1 MRRALIRTIWTGRAG
16 THRHSAHATV
26 RSVQDRPSV
35 RSARSPG
42 SDDLVTEVDV
52 VETVDDARAWNAVLE
67 RSFMRFAVESHGD
80 RGFRGS
86 FRVRRAGGVDFVA
99 MVTDRHVS
107 HRSAE
112 SIATDDRADFL
123 VCLQVD
129 GVGEFSQGS
138 RTATVRPG
146 DITLFDSTIPA
157 SVASSDGYRSLCVR
171 LPHRLVGVS
180 RSAMSELT
188 AIRFAPDDGL
198 VPAFGSLLA
207 TVDRAWEVIPGT
219 ARSIAAHNA
228 ADLLTAIFL
237 SALGRRPARRGDET
251 ELEHMLRYID
261 RHLIDPD
268 LSPSMIAAAHYVS
281 LRRAH
286 GIFHDAGLTISGEIL
301 RRRLERCRADLMGAT
316 EAQAPV
322 ASIGIRWGF
331 RTATQFGRAFR
342 NAFGEPPASYRSHA
356 RGDER

>member
-1 MRRALIRTIWTGRAG
+1 MN
-16 THRHSAHATV
+16 
-26 RSVQDRPSV
+26 
-35 RSARSPG
+35 
-42 SDDLVTEVDV
+42 EVDV
-52 VETVDDARAWNAVLE
+52 VETADDARGWNAVLE

-80 RGFRGS
+80 RGFHGS
-86 FRVRRAGGVDFVA
+86 FRVRRAGGVDFIA

-112 SIATDDRADFL
+112 SIASDERADFL

-146 DITLFDSTIPA
+146 DVTLFDSTIPA

-171 LPHRLVGVS
+171 LPHQLVGVS

-198 VPAFGSLLA
+198 TPAFGALLA
-207 TVDRAWEVIPGT
+207 TVDRAWDRIPGR
-219 ARSIAAHNA
+219 ARSLAAHNT
-228 ADLLTAIFL
+228 ADLLTTIFL
-237 SALGRRPARRGDET
+237 TTLGRRPARPADET
-251 ELEHMLRYID
+251 DLERMLRYID
-261 RHLIDPD
+261 RHLADPE
-268 LSPSMIAAAHYVS
+268 LSPGVIAAAHYMS

-286 GIFHDAGLTISGEIL
+286 GIFHDGGLTIAGEIL
-301 RRRLERCRADLMGAT
+301 RRRLERCRADLIDAADA
-316 EAQAPV
+316 EVPV
-322 ASIGIRWGF
+322 ATIGVRWGF

-342 NAFGEPPASYRSHA
+342 NGFGEPPATYRS
-356 RGDER
+356 RFGVE

>member
-1 MRRALIRTIWTGRAG
+1 
-16 THRHSAHATV
+16 
-26 RSVQDRPSV
+26 
-35 RSARSPG
+35 
-42 SDDLVTEVDV
+42 VTEADI
-52 VETVDDARAWNAVLE
+52 VETVDDARGWNAVLE

-80 RGFRGS
+80 RGFHGS
-86 FRVRRAGGVDFVA
+86 FRVRRAAGVDFIA

-112 SIATDDRADFL
+112 SVATDERADFL
-123 VCLQVD
+123 VCLQVE

-138 RTATVRPG
+138 RTATVHPG
-146 DITLFDSTIPA
+146 DVTLFDSTLPA

-188 AIRFAPDDGL
+188 ATRFAPDDGL
-198 VPAFGSLLA
+198 APAFGALLA
-207 TVDRAWEVIPGT
+207 AVDRAWDGIPAT
-219 ARSIAAHNA
+219 ARSLAAHNT

-237 SALGRRPARRGDET
+237 SALGQRPARRADET
-251 ELEHMLRYID
+251 ELERMLRYID
-261 RHLIDPD
+261 RHLVDPD
-268 LSPSMIAAAHYVS
+268 LSPSVIAAAHYVS

-301 RRRLERCRADLMGAT
+301 RRRLERCRADLA
-316 EAQAPV
+316 AAPDAAVPV
-322 ASIGIRWGF
+322 AAIGARWGF

-342 NAFGEPPASYRSHA
+342 TRFGEPPASYRSHLDA
-356 RGDER
+356 G